1 MLLIDELRTTAES
14 KKSLVQFVLSAKD
27 AEAVVMETL
36 PRQQDA
42 WIGTMRAVA
51 GGGKRRVALS
61 YGVLGEEL
69 TPFLRRELERFLKSN
84 KFSFE
89 EGRAHHVT
97 ASEGEWRVEGYFVVK
112 W

>member
-1 MLLIDELRTTAES
+1 MLAEELKALAD
-14 KKSLVQFVLSAKD
+14 KHKGLLAIVLSPQD
-27 AEAVVMETL
+27 AEEIIMETL
-36 PRQQDA
+36 PRQKDA
-42 WIGTMRAVA
+42 WISVMHTAA
-51 GGGKRRVALS
+51 GGGKRKVALS

-69 TPFLRRELERFLKSN
+69 TPFLRRELEHFLKSN
-84 KFSFE
+84 RLSFE